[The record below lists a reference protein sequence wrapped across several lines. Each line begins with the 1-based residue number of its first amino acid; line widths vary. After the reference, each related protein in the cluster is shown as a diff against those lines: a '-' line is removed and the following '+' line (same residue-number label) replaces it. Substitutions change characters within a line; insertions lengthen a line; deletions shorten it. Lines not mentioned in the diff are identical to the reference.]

1 MRCNTCWQEYQR
13 NLSCSPHKSFFGYN
27 AISAPPRTFPLCP
40 NCFNSPEWSINDD
53 IVKEKDEEEKQD
65 KHKEQQIKRVAGKNL
80 TLECPLPDN
89 HPLIDELYV
98 SPDPDSS
105 GIFTLDPHFGPKWR
119 LVGTRDATIIHLSK
133 SIDTMTLLEEKDE
146 VFGCRKLKVKFK
158 EGQSPLEGGATKHT
172 CFYPTDQLLQDSSRV
187 YHGSERT
194 ASSGRGGRG
203 RGRGKGGRGRGR
215 GGRGR
220 R

>member
-1 MRCNTCWQEYQR
+1 MR
-13 NLSCSPHKSFFGYN
+13 PSFILFP
-27 AISAPPRTFPLCP
+27 APPRTFPLCP
-40 NCFNSPEWSINDD
+40 NCFNSPEWSIENPID
-53 IVKEKDEEEKQD
+53 KEDEDRDD
-65 KHKEQQIKRVAGKNL
+65 KHKEQQIKRSAGVNL

-119 LVGTRDATIIHLSK
+119 LVSTRDATIIHLPK
-133 SIDTMTLLEEKDE
+133 SIDTIVLLEEKDE
-146 VFGCRKLKVKFK
+146 VFGCHKLKVKFK
-158 EGQSPLEGGATKHT
+158 DGESPLEGGVTKLT

-194 ASSGRGGRG
+194 ASTGR
-203 RGRGKGGRGRGR
+203 GGRGRGR

-220 R
+220 GRGRGR